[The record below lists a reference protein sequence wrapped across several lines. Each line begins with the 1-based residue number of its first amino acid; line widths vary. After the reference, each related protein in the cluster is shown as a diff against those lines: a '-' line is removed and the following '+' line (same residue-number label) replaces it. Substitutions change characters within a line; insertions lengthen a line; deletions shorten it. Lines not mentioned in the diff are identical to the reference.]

1 MALLDAFELP
11 EGSVTEDNYDSAF
24 DHFNTTQHQAVQ
36 GLNLTAC
43 DMQRLLSEVTMANWH
58 QALKSESL

>member
-24 DHFNTTQHQAVQ
+24 DHFNATQPLTIQ

-43 DMQRLLSEVTMANWH
+43 DMQRLLSEVTMTD
-58 QALKSESL
+58 